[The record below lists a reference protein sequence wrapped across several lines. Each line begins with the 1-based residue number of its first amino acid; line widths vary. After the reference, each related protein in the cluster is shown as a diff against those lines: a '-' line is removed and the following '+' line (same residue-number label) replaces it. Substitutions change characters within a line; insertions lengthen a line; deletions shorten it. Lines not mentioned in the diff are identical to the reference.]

1 MPVSSSS
8 HEEKHSEEEQARD
21 AASVRVRDWLMPMI
35 RSCKAVYRQPV
46 GEWNKMIVEGFQYS
60 NRNRCKAKL
69 GSQRVLCNLR
79 ANDSDGSEIP
89 IPELSV

>member
-1 MPVSSSS
+1 MPVSSGS

-21 AASVRVRDWLMPMI
+21 AVSVRVRDWLMPMI

-60 NRNRCKAKL
+60 NRNRCKA
-69 GSQRVLCNLR
+69 
-79 ANDSDGSEIP
+79 SE
-89 IPELSV
+89 ELASLARRSHDQEVVN